1 MTSKKDYLEFEENP
15 YNTEKKGPEE
25 IVRLFYTNDVPMLP
39 VVSKRGTLFG
49 ILLKDKVIS
58 ELSDLERVGKQKI
71 DEFIMKIAKKMTL
84 DELLPFAGNI
94 KEFVVI
100 NLFGE
105 VFGTWSRLDLFAACE
120 KAKGKTDQGEVQKQK
135 EDQVLEWMIY
145 LVLEHIPRALYAVN
159 QKGKTIFY
167 NSLFEDVFTDRT
179 GKEVNTGFVEKS
191 FADPDQNEFY
201 YKNKKDIYFLNK
213 TMNIAYERIPLVS
226 DGKDVGYLMFVDSGL
241 NETSVSVFPGI
252 DVNTMPLNE
261 IIQSVERSVLV
272 ESIRQNKGNLNEIA
286 KRLKI
291 SKNLLA
297 KKIESHGIHINTASE
312 EPSKT

>member
-15 YNTEKKGPEE
+15 YNTDKKGPEE
-25 IVRLFYTNDVPMLP
+25 IVRLFYSNDVPLLP
-39 VVSKRGTLFG
+39 VVSKRGTLLG
-49 ILLKDKVIS
+49 ILLKENVIS

-71 DEFIMKIAKKMTL
+71 DDFIMKIAKKMSL
-84 DELLPFAGNI
+84 DELLPVAGNI

-105 VFGTWSRLDLFAACE
+105 IYSTWSRLDLFAACE
-120 KAKGKTDQGEVQKQK
+120 KAKGKTNQEEFQKQK
-135 EDQVLEWMIY
+135 EEQVLEWMIY

-167 NSLFEDVFTDRT
+167 NSLFEDIFTDRT
-179 GKEVNTGFVEKS
+179 GKEVDTGFVEKS

-201 YKNKKDIYFLNK
+201 YKNKEDMYFLNK

-226 DGKDVGYLMFVDSGL
+226 NGKDVGYLIFVDSGL
-241 NETSVSVFPGI
+241 NETSGSVFPGI
-252 DVNTMPLNE
+252 DIGTMSLNE

-272 ESIRQNKGNLNEIA
+272 ESIRRNNSNMDVISK
-286 KRLKI
+286 KLKI
-291 SKNLLA
+291 SKSLLS
-297 KKIESHGIHINTASE
+297 KKIESHGIHLDKKPEKSSQI
-312 EPSKT
+312 